1 MRTDIGGAR
10 PAGSARHGL
19 AAAGA
24 KPARALVIAGTQG
37 ASRRRRTGTTGAIGI
52 GSPRDG
58 HARRT
63 ANWGELLTRKIH
75 RRGGKRLLL
84 MALRLC
90 DQAIRPSEE
99 GAALRTQCTGEQLEF
114 HALGRRSV
122 TGRCDGGH
130 ISSDGGCLATGGLG
144 ARCAT
149 PLRRATRSRPRPR
162 GSRTAR
168 ICSGAGRRRRARPRR
183 SRIGRKP
190 SFLIQDH
197 AGGPIQWAW
206 INGSLF
212 GHRPD
217 AFAICRWRKMSGDV
231 TMLLWD
237 TAQRPVEQTRPIEPV
252 RQAIAL
258 GRHRRGRLRQP

>member
-162 GSRTAR
+162 GSRTAKDLLR
-168 ICSGAGRRRRARPRR
+168 RWPPTQGTTPAVQNRAQTILPHSGP
-183 SRIGRKP
+183 
-190 SFLIQDH
+190 
-197 AGGPIQWAW
+197 
-206 INGSLF
+206 
-212 GHRPD
+212 
-217 AFAICRWRKMSGDV
+217 CRWANPMGVDQ
-231 TMLLWD
+231 W
-237 TAQRPVEQTRPIEPV
+237 EPV
-252 RQAIAL
+252 RPSARRV
-258 GRHRRGRLRQP
+258 RHLPLEEDEWRCYDVVMGHGTATCRANAPHRACATGDCPGSSSSRPS